1 MWKKLRT
8 KKKSKSEISF
18 ENKVEIGNVEI
29 VEIGNVEMSP
39 RLRQHVPD
47 TNIQMEY
54 FSKPWIL

>member
-1 MWKKLRT
+1 MSCVEET
-8 KKKSKSEISF
+8 QDKKKKTKSEISF
-18 ENKVEIGNVEI
+18 ENK